1 MHLHGLILLSQANDT
16 KYSMKK
22 FFFILGISLVLFSC
36 KSRNAAL
43 ENSSSV
49 DSLQIENK
57 NQNKQ
62 DADAKNVSDRL
73 AFYEKIYIHPKFDY
87 LKINSKITAENIKVG
102 PLDATIYIETDKKI
116 WSNIS
121 FLIINVARALIT
133 PEGIKASDK
142 YNKNYIDSDFE
153 YLNNLLNTNII
164 NYKNLEK
171 ILLGQ
176 TFLKVSDRNSRI
188 TENSEGYYLS
198 SIANQK
204 IETDGVIREYK
215 VNMQYSKDYDL
226 TFVKLQDVESDD
238 GIEIFYENWV
248 QFDNN
253 VRLPK
258 NVKIIIKGSK
268 SSQILMEN
276 TKFDFS
282 RMETPYSVPSSYKK
296 IEIK

>member
-1 MHLHGLILLSQANDT
+1 MHGLILLSQANDT